1 MRDRMRPR
9 AKTFNGGEPGVI
21 EPLGFVGDSDD
32 NPFPDEVV
40 RAVTATDIE
49 APTTFKPG
57 SLEKQCL
64 LYLRNQRMMPLHIEG
79 DERDHTPTETRRDVF
94 TVSDEIGEMDL
105 LD

>member
-9 AKTFNGGEPGVI
+9 AETFNGGEPGVI

-32 NPFPDEVV
+32 NPFPDDIV

-57 SLEKQCL
+57 SLEKQCI
-64 LYLRNQRMMPLHIEG
+64 LYLRNQRVMPLHIDG
-79 DERDHTPTETRRDVF
+79 DERDHTPTETRRE
-94 TVSDEIGEMDL
+94 VSEDIDEMEL